1 MIVFVLEGPDSCGKT
16 LHADALAMSLRERGI
31 SARSFHHARPP
42 QGASHYEAAL
52 HYAAE
57 RAGLLRRTQCDV
69 IVADRWHTSTSVLA
83 TALRRT
89 GGDVCTTRALRL
101 LCEAEDNGFAL
112 AGAVVREVYLT
123 APDDVLD
130 ARLAARGTPATDLDR
145 AIRAAYERITG
156 LRLSTDGPREEIAAT
171 LLDVAVRV
179 VATGCGV
186 GEAVRAVRRGDP
198 AESLAILADGSGHEE
213 AAEAAE
219 GTEP

>member
-1 MIVFVLEGPDSCGKT
+1 MIVIILEGPDGCGKT
-16 LHADALAMSLRERGI
+16 AHTDALAMSLRERGI

-89 GGDVCTTRALRL
+89 GASLDTVRALETL
-101 LCEAEDNGFAL
+101 SASEDLGY
-112 AGAVVREVYLT
+112 AGVTLREILLT

-130 ARLAARGTPATDLDR
+130 ARLAARGTPVTELDR
-145 AIRAAYERITG
+145 AIRAAYGRIAAPRVT
-156 LRLSTDGPREEIAAT
+156 TEGPRE
-171 LLDVAVRV
+171 DVAAHLVDLALRIIT
-179 VATGCGV
+179 TGCD
-186 GEAVRAVRRGDP
+186 VRAAVQMLR
-198 AESLAILADGSGHEE
+198 S
-213 AAEAAE
+213 EAAE
-219 GTEP
+219 GMGA

>member
-42 QGASHYEAAL
+42 QGTGPYEAAL
-52 HYAAE
+52 HYVAE
-57 RAGLLRRTQCDV
+57 RIRLLRRTQCDV

-89 GGDVCTTRALRL
+89 GASLDTVRALETL
-101 LCEAEDNGFAL
+101 SASEDLGY
-112 AGAVVREVYLT
+112 AGVTLREILLT

-130 ARLAARGTPATDLDR
+130 ARLAARGTPVTELDR
-145 AIRAAYERITG
+145 AIRAAYGRIAAPRVT
-156 LRLSTDGPREEIAAT
+156 TEGPREEIAAT

>member
-83 TALRRT
+83 TALRHT

-101 LCEAEDNGFAL
+101 LCEAEDHGFAL

-130 ARLAARGTPATDLDR
+130 ARLAARGTPATELDR
-145 AIRAAYERITG
+145 AIRAAYGRIAAPRVT
-156 LRLSTDGPREEIAAT
+156 TEGPRE
-171 LLDVAVRV
+171 DVAAHLVDLALRIIT
-179 VATGCGV
+179 TGCD
-186 GEAVRAVRRGDP
+186 VRAAVQMLR
-198 AESLAILADGSGHEE
+198 S
-213 AAEAAE
+213 EAAE
-219 GTEP
+219 GMGA